1 MDELTEENIKI
12 AVRRVF
18 TVRRRQFGNFP
29 NFPLEPLITSV
40 MSDLFKNV
48 GAHPTQENS
57 GKVREYILT
66 NLDINASLPPE

>member
-1 MDELTEENIKI
+1 MEELTEENIKI

-18 TVRRRQFGNFP
+18 TIRRRQFGNFP

-40 MSDLFKNV
+40 MSDLSKNV
-48 GAHPTQENS
+48 GSHPSPDNS
-57 GKVREYILT
+57 AKVREYILT